1 MSTLK
6 ELEIERTS
14 PRLLEVLRRQG
25 LASLTKFQQNAIDE
39 GIMRG
44 TSQILV
50 SYDFDE
56 AYQIIE
62 IALLNIV
69 ASNVR
74 AKVVLLCPNHHQVEK
89 RLHSMGPKCRRL
101 GIETTE
107 ITRKK
112 LMMGADISRVG
123 RVLIGTYGSMDI
135 AFRTNPGMFEGL
147 QAIFIDRLDL
157 IGEPEIGSRLESVL
171 VAMMGKSTAHQFLS
185 ITPAVEDLDELST
198 WLDAT
203 IVEDPKAD
211 VKRIY
216 SVKVFANM
224 YDSLAELTEFVHYQR
239 GQIII
244 LCSDIDNCERIASE
258 LGGIGGGKQA
268 ILDLR
273 LTPKHQDELREISSE
288 ILRDFGESEQTTR
301 LALNIS
307 RGIAFIHEGVARV
320 HRRTISSAW
329 EEGIIPVMIMP
340 TRFAIA
346 SGLRATVVFLIG
358 VFTQDLGEDISNS
371 SELRMLSEWQL
382 SEVLTSAGR
391 RGQDNEAYGIVVV
404 DREIEKKRVIAKYF
418 KMNADR
424 SISPILGEVDS
435 SMDNPDNLQ
444 DLALASL
451 CGKERKPESLFR
463 VMDRT
468 YWAIGH
474 RMSRMSDDDLLP
486 ADDTSVGDLVSLRS
500 TKATIKRAEEIPDSS
515 VKLVSISPTKIAGLI
530 RSSSR
535 EIWHYV
541 VLKSEEGVSC
551 SCESWKY
558 QGIRKHRLCKHLV
571 KFSMYT
577 TNNIET
583 KPYALSVLRTALWGL
598 EIIGELDK
606 DDLLQLEGKTM
617 RCTKLGFRVASLG
630 IPVGDARTIIERIS
644 KDYKDV
650 GSVLGSIVESN
661 TRLPAEHLQTIFGK
675 LSEKHIEALAVKTKV
690 QPGVLENYLEESLYA
705 LKIALAFEDK
715 AHDKKLLKEFKK
727 IREDIQ
733 RLLMPVS

>member
-1 MSTLK
+1 M
-6 ELEIERTS
+6 ERTS

-25 LASLTKFQQNAIDE
+25 LASLTKFQQNAINE

-44 TSQILV
+44 KSQILV

-62 IALLNIV
+62 ISLLNTV

-74 AKVVLLCPNHHQVEK
+74 AKAVLLCPNHHQVEK
-89 RLHSMGPKCRRL
+89 RLHSLGHKCRRL
-101 GIETTE
+101 GIEVTD

-112 LMMGADISRVG
+112 LMLGTSARVG
-123 RVLIGTYGSMDI
+123 RVLVGTYSSMDI
-135 AFRTNPGMFEGL
+135 AFRTNPEMFEGL
-147 QAIFIDRLDL
+147 QVIFIDRLDL
-157 IGEPEIGSRLESVL
+157 IGQPEIGSRLESVL
-171 VAMMGKSTAHQFLS
+171 VAMRGVSSGHQYLS
-185 ITPAVEDLDELST
+185 LIPSVEDLDELRT
-198 WLDAT
+198 WLDAV

-211 VKRIY
+211 VKRIF

-258 LGGIGGGKQA
+258 LGGIGEGKRP

-273 LTPKHQDELREISSE
+273 LTPPHQDELREISSE
-288 ILRDFGESEQTTR
+288 ILRSFGEAEQTTR

-307 RGIAFIHEGVARV
+307 RGVAFIHEGVSRA

-404 DREIEKKRVIAKYF
+404 DKEIEKKRVIAKYF
-418 KMNADR
+418 KTNRDR

-451 CGKERKPESLFR
+451 CGKERKPESLFG
-463 VMDRT
+463 VIDRT

-474 RMSRMSDDDLLP
+474 RMSRMGDDDLLP
-486 ADDTSVGDLVSLRS
+486 TDDTSVDDLVALRS

-515 VKLVSISPTKIAGLI
+515 VKLVSISPTKIAGLV

-571 KFSMYT
+571 KFSEYT
-577 TNNIET
+577 TDNIET
-583 KPYALSVLRTALWGL
+583 KPYALSIIRTALWGL

-606 DDLLQLEGKTM
+606 DDLLQPEGKTM
-617 RCTKLGFRVASLG
+617 KCTKLGFKVASLG
-630 IPVGDARTIIERIS
+630 IPVRDARTIVELIS
-644 KDYKDV
+644 KDYKDAKA
-650 GSVLGSIVESN
+650 VLCKIVESN
-661 TRLPAEHLQTIFGK
+661 TGLPSEYLHTILGK
-675 LSEKHIEALAVKTKV
+675 LSEKHIETLAVKTNTP
-690 QPGVLENYLEESLYA
+690 PGILENYLEESLYS
-705 LKIALAFEDK
+705 LNIALTFDDK
-715 AHDKKLLKEFKK
+715 IHDKKLLKEFKK
-727 IREDIQ
+727 LQEELQ
-733 RLLMPVS
+733 RLLVPVS